1 MTQPTG
7 SSSPARTDRSER
19 TDRQHVLRI
28 ALIWLV
34 LSVISMVLVYFVW
47 GPHMP
52 PGKSS
57 DQARVQQDG
66 NRILATIATP
76 VFVFVWVYLGYVL
89 TNWRVK
95 VSTPVDEVG
104 DGPPLKGHRGF
115 QATWLAVTTVTVLGL
130 FVFGTVD
137 LARNNGAG
145 TGSGQSPIWT
155 PAGYD
160 ANATKSKLLV
170 VQVIGQQWRWTFRYP
185 QYGGLETSEM
195 VVPAGQ
201 EVQYSVT
208 SLDVIHSFWAIN
220 LGIKADANPGVNN
233 IAFGTADKI
242 GSVNIRCDELCGL
255 YHGSMNTTG
264 RVVSAADFKTWVT
277 NARATYQQLIPFLP
291 PYADIYLPQSDG
303 GYYDPGQDPLPSGP
317 PPGPASPSVIP

>member
-1 MTQPTG
+1 MTQPAG
-7 SSSPARTDRSER
+7 STAPVRPER

-28 ALIWLV
+28 AVIWVV
-34 LSVISMVLVYFVW
+34 LSVVGMVLVYFVW

-52 PGKSS
+52 PGKDS

-66 NRILATIATP
+66 NRILATVAVP
-76 VFVFVWVYLGYVL
+76 VFVFIWVYLGYVL
-89 TNWRVK
+89 ANWRVK
-95 VSTPVDEVG
+95 ASTPVDEVG

-115 QATWLAVTTVTVLGL
+115 QAVWLGVTTVTVLSL

-137 LARNNGAG
+137 LAHNNGAG
-145 TGSGQSPIWT
+145 TGSGQAPIWT
-155 PAGYD
+155 PTGYNAD
-160 ANATKSKLLV
+160 ATKSKLLV

-185 QYGGLETSEM
+185 QYGGLESAQM
-195 VVPAGQ
+195 VIPAGQ

-208 SLDVIHSFWAIN
+208 SLDVIHSFWAVN
-220 LGIKADANPGVNN
+220 LGVKADANPGVNN
-233 IAFGTADKI
+233 VAFATADKV

-255 YHGSMNTTG
+255 WHGSMVTTG
-264 RVVSAADFKTWVT
+264 NVVSPADFKTWVT
-277 NARATYQQLIPFLP
+277 NAQATYQQLIPFLP

-317 PPGPASPSVIP
+317 PPGPASPSAIP

>member
-1 MTQPTG
+1 MTTPSTG
-7 SSSPARTDRSER
+7 SAAPARTDR
-19 TDRQHVLRI
+19 QHMMRI
-28 ALIWLV
+28 AVIWVV
-34 LSVISMVLVYFVW
+34 LSVIGMVLVYFVW

-52 PGKSS
+52 PGKDS

-66 NRILATIATP
+66 NRLLGTIAVP

-95 VSTPVDEVG
+95 SSTPLDEVG
-104 DGPPLKGHRGF
+104 EGPPLKGHAGF
-115 QATWLAVTTVTVLGL
+115 QAIWLGVTTATVLAL

-137 LARNNGAG
+137 LAHNDGAG
-145 TGSGQSPIWT
+145 TGSGPSPIWT
-155 PAGYD
+155 PTGYD
-160 ANATKSKLLV
+160 SNAAQSKLLV

-185 QYGGLETSEM
+185 QYGGFESDVM

-208 SLDVIHSFWAIN
+208 SLDVIHSFWAVN

-233 IAFGTADKI
+233 VAFGTADKI

-255 YHGSMNTTG
+255 YHGSMTTTG
-264 RVVSAADFKTWVT
+264 KVVSAADFKTWAT
-277 NARATYQQLIPFLP
+277 TASSTYQQLIPFLP

>member
-7 SSSPARTDRSER
+7 SGSTARPER
-19 TDRQHVLRI
+19 TDRQHILRI
-28 ALIWLV
+28 AVIWVV
-34 LSVISMVLVYFVW
+34 LSVIAVVLVYFVW

-52 PGKSS
+52 PGKDS

-66 NRILATIATP
+66 NRILATVAAP
-76 VFVFVWVYLGYVL
+76 VFVFVWVYLAYVL
-89 TNWRVK
+89 INWRVK
-95 VSTPVDEVG
+95 SSTPVDEVG
-104 DGPPLKGHRGF
+104 DGPPLRGHRGF
-115 QATWLAVTTVTVLGL
+115 QAAWLGITTVTVLAL

-137 LARNNGAG
+137 LAHNDGAG

-155 PAGYD
+155 PTGYNAD
-160 ANATKSKLLV
+160 ATKSKLLV
-170 VQVIGQQWRWTFRYP
+170 VEVIGQQWRWTFRYP
-185 QYGGLETSEM
+185 QYGGLETSDM

-208 SLDVIHSFWAIN
+208 SLDVTHSFWAVN
-220 LGIKADANPGVNN
+220 LGVKADANPGVNN
-233 IAFGTADKI
+233 VAFATADKI

-255 YHGSMNTTG
+255 WHGAMTTTG
-264 RVVSAADFKTWVT
+264 QVVSAADFKTWV
-277 NARATYQQLIPFLP
+277 ASQSAAYQQLIPYLP
-291 PYADIYLPQSDG
+291 PYADFYLPQVDG

>member
-1 MTQPTG
+1 MTSG
-7 SSSPARTDRSER
+7 STASTASAPR
-19 TDRQHVLRI
+19 TDRQHMMRI
-28 ALIWLV
+28 AVIWVV
-34 LSVISMVLVYFVW
+34 LSVIGMVLVYFVW

-52 PGKSS
+52 PGKDS

-66 NRILATIATP
+66 NRLLGTIAVP
-76 VFVFVWVYLGYVL
+76 VFVFIWVYLGYVL

-95 VSTPVDEVG
+95 SSTPVDEVG
-104 DGPPLKGHRGF
+104 DGPPLKGHAGF
-115 QATWLAVTTVTVLGL
+115 QAIWLGVTTVTVLAL

-137 LARNNGAG
+137 LAHNDGAG
-145 TGSGQSPIWT
+145 TGSGPSPIWT
-155 PAGYD
+155 PTGYD
-160 ANATKSKLLV
+160 QNASQSKLLV

-185 QYGGLETSEM
+185 QYGGLESSEM

-208 SLDVIHSFWAIN
+208 SLDVIHSFWAVN

-233 IAFGTADKI
+233 VAFGTADKI
-242 GSVNIRCDELCGL
+242 GSINIRCDELCGL
-255 YHGSMNTTG
+255 YHGSMTSTG
-264 RVVSAADFKTWVT
+264 KVVSAADFKTWIT
-277 NARATYQQLIPFLP
+277 NASATYQQLIPFLP
-291 PYADIYLPQSDG
+291 PYADTYLPQVDG